1 MKGFLTP
8 ARALMG
14 RLRYLHKFMF
24 IFIVFLVPLLL
35 LATLELRGLQKE
47 IGFLD
52 QERFGVRYIAALRP
66 LLEHLPQHRGMT
78 NAYLRGDK
86 AFRDKLLAKRKA
98 IAADFAALEAVDGE
112 LAAALETEGRAQAL
126 RDDWRALEQR
136 AFDMPAD
143 EAFRAH
149 SALIGKLI
157 GLIAHVADTSNL
169 ILDPELDSYYLMDLV
184 VNRLPVLTDA
194 MGQAR
199 GLGAGVAAQGIMDDK
214 TGMRLAVLAAKVED
228 GEKAMNYDLGVAIR
242 NNGAIAGQLQGRDK
256 AAVDKARVFLGL
268 VQKDLI
274 ETDDIQV
281 SAKRVFSAGT
291 EAIGAA
297 FGLFDAVLPSLD
309 GILAGRLEALTRQ
322 RTVSIVTVVGVLAL
336 IIYLFGGFYSS
347 VIESIRAIDDA
358 TGRMAEG
365 DLTVRANV
373 IVRDELKQV
382 ADSFNRMAEK
392 FGGLARQIV
401 DSSQQVAAASEEMSV
416 VTDQTSH
423 NIQEQQA
430 QIEQVATAMNEMTST
445 VQEVSRNI
453 AETAHAADE
462 ANGQTAEGREVVDST
477 VSAIQ
482 QLAGQIEDA
491 AGVIHR
497 LEKDSESISAVLDV
511 IKGVAE
517 QTNLLALN
525 AAIEAARAGEQ
536 GRGFAVVADEV
547 RTLAGRTQE
556 STEEINQVIETLQ
569 SGSRQAVEVMNRSR
583 EQAQQVVEQA
593 NLAGASLESIAE
605 AVAHINQMSTQI
617 ASAAEEQNAV
627 AEEINRNV
635 VAITEM
641 ANQTA
646 AGGQQIAQA
655 STELAQLSTELQG
668 QVGQF
673 RIE

>member
-24 IFIVFLVPLLL
+24 IFLVFLVPLLL
-35 LATLELRGLQKE
+35 LATIELRGLQKG
-47 IGFLD
+47 IDFLE
-52 QERFGVRYIAALRP
+52 QERLGVRYIAALRP

-86 AFRDKLLAKRKA
+86 AFRDKLLARRKA
-98 IAADFAALEAVDGE
+98 IAADFAALEALDGE
-112 LAAALETEGRAQAL
+112 LAAALKTEGRVQAL

-136 AFDMPAD
+136 AFDMPAA

-149 SALIGKLI
+149 SDLIGRLI

-184 VNRLPVLTDA
+184 VNRLPTLTDA

-199 GLGAGVAAQGIMDDK
+199 GLGAGVAAQGIMDGR
-214 TGMRLAVLAAKVED
+214 TGMRLAVLAARVEE
-228 GEKAMNYDLGVAIR
+228 GEQAMKNGLDVAIR
-242 NNGAIAGQLQGRDK
+242 ANAAIAGQLQGRDQAALDTAK
-256 AAVDKARVFLGL
+256 AFLEL

-281 SAKRVFSAGT
+281 SAEQIFSAGT

-297 FGLFDAVLPSLD
+297 FGLFDTVLPSLD

-336 IIYLFGGFYSS
+336 IVYLFGGFYSS

-365 DLTVRANV
+365 DLTVRARV
-373 IVRDELKQV
+373 KVRDELKQI
-382 ADSFNRMAEK
+382 ADSFNRMAGK
-392 FGGLARQIV
+392 FGDLTRQIA
-401 DSSQQVAAASEEMSV
+401 DSSRQVAAASEEMSV

-430 QIEQVATAMNEMTST
+430 QIEQVAAAMNEMTTT
-445 VQEVSRNI
+445 VQEVSSNI

-462 ANGQTAEGREVVDST
+462 ANGQTAEGRDVVDAT
-477 VSAIQ
+477 VRAIQ

-569 SGSRQAVEVMNRSR
+569 TGSRQAVEVMNRSR

-593 NLAGASLESIAE
+593 NRAGASLESIAQ
-605 AVAHINQMSTQI
+605 AVARINQMSTQI

-635 VAITEM
+635 VSITEM